1 MLMYVCAT
9 GRMRCADPFASFIK
23 QRRGQKHRQGKK
35 KTAHRYGKGKTQEQ
49 SSDQME
55 SIGGEHNPVA
65 KQREIIQMHD
75 NSPGRGK
82 HPNDKS
88 KSPIDKVK

>member
-1 MLMYVCAT
+1 MRIHLQALLNRDVVKNT
-9 GRMRCADPFASFIK
+9 GRV
-23 QRRGQKHRQGKK
+23 KK
-35 KTAHRYGKGKTQEQ
+35 KTAHRYGKGKTQAQ

-65 KQREIIQMHD
+65 KQREIIQMQD

-88 KSPIDKVK
+88 KSPNDKVK